1 LLHATA
7 GTKGG
12 FYLQY
17 SKGILTREWI
27 DGSGWGQGDLTIN
40 LHMDATNLSKNQV
53 SIAGIYDDY
62 VTNVGS
68 KGTISVEVKNEAVIP
83 VNDVSYVVY
92 VNGVA
97 QPERTVKLPSPLM
110 NNAQGSFY
118 IDNIPAEKEG
128 LNSFDIEI
136 TKVNGEPN
144 NTTGVRRGTGNIIA
158 LNSYAERTSVIEEFT
173 GSWCGYCPRGTVG
186 LSKLKAKYG
195 DKIITLAGHYGDP
208 MECTPYYSF
217 LAQNASGFPDAIY
230 DRAYH
235 ADPYIGDNS
244 SYSFGADAVVD
255 MLKKVYPSE
264 ASLTIEA
271 HWTDATKTAIDAK
284 TYATF
289 LYSRSD
295 ENPYAVVFILTED
308 GMTGTGSDWYQTN
321 YYNDPSF
328 AAAFS
333 DPDMDKYTKGS
344 GSVKE
349 TYNHVIVEAWNSIDG
364 FQNNETTIVNGQTQA
379 YKKVLDIS
387 ANKLIQNKS
396 NLSLAALL
404 INRNHGRIVNA
415 AQVKLSSETG
425 INGVNTENVV
435 ETANYNI
442 GGVRT
447 SGKAKGLNIV
457 RLSNGKVVKV
467 IR

>member
-1 LLHATA
+1 M
-7 GTKGG
+7 
-12 FYLQY
+12 QY

-27 DGSGWGQGDLTIN
+27 DGSGWGMGDLTIN
-40 LHMDATNLSKNQV
+40 LHMDATNLAKNQV
-53 SIAGIYDDY
+53 SIEKIYDDY
-62 VTNVGS
+62 VTNVGG
-68 KGTISVEVKNEAVIP
+68 KGSISIKVKNEATIP

-92 VNGVA
+92 VKGVA
-97 QPERTVKLPSPLM
+97 QPEQTVQLPSPLM

-144 NTTGVRRGTGNIIA
+144 NTTGVRRSIANIIG
-158 LNSYAERTSVIEEFT
+158 LNSFAERTSVIEEFT

-195 DKIITLAGHYGDP
+195 DKIITLAGHYDDP
-208 MECTPYYSF
+208 MQCNSYYNF
-217 LAQNASGFPDAIY
+217 LAMNAGGFPDAIY

-235 ADPYIGDNS
+235 ADPYIGNNNS
-244 SYSFGADAVVD
+244 YTFGADAVVD
-255 MLKKVYPSE
+255 MLKKEYPSE
-264 ASLTIEA
+264 ASISLEA
-271 HWTDATKTAIDAK
+271 YWADDTKTTIIA
-284 TYATF
+284 YAYSTF
-289 LYSRSD
+289 LYSRPYD
-295 ENPYAVVFILTED
+295 NPYAVVFILTED
-308 GMTGTGSDWYQTN
+308 GMTGTSSDWYQTN

-328 AAAFS
+328 ASVFI
-333 DPDMDKYTKGS
+333 DPEMDKYTKGS
-344 GSVKE
+344 SAVKE
-349 TYNHVIVEAWNSIDG
+349 TYNHVIVESWNSIDG
-364 FQNNETTIVNGQTQA
+364 IQNNQTSIVKGQSQSLREF
-379 YKKVLDIS
+379 LDIS

-396 NLSLAALL
+396 NLNLTALL

-415 AQVKLSSETG
+415 AQVKLFSETG
-425 INGVNTENVV
+425 IDGVNTENVV
-435 ETANYNI
+435 ETASYNI

-457 RLSNGKVVKV
+457 RMSNGKVVKV